1 MPNAPDQ
8 VSEDDHDRVFGSTF
22 AAYNS
27 KELEEFMAP
36 FQRRINSNELD
47 AASLFEGKTVLD
59 AGCGGG
65 RGSLLALDNGASRL
79 VCLDV
84 SAQNVETTGKVLT
97 KAGYSNFET
106 VQSSLEELPFED
118 EFFDFVWCNG
128 VLMHTKNP
136 AATLS
141 EIIRVLRV
149 GGKSWIYV
157 YGAGGFYWRLMATFR
172 RTFAELDPETIID
185 ALSKNGL
192 PTGRIA
198 EMLDDWKA
206 PYLRAYTN
214 QLFTAALQELGCAS
228 SRLMRGMDY
237 DTSEQLRRGSSPE
250 MLGNGDLRY
259 MVTRKSKDLSVISEA
274 IGTELNGSHIVEG
287 ETSKVESDPDLE
299 ARLSLA
305 LLKFENTYAS
315 MPVQGVN
322 VAAQAQ
328 LRLRDEFLVNP
339 VPKSI
344 EGVLAILED

>member
-1 MPNAPDQ
+1 MYKPSAADQ

-22 AAYNS
+22 SVYNS
-27 KELEEFMAP
+27 EELEEFKAP
-36 FQRRINSNELD
+36 LQQRITLNKLD
-47 AASLFEGKTVLD
+47 SASLFRGKTVLD

-65 RGSLLALDNGASRL
+65 RGSLLALENGASRL

-84 SAQNVETTGKVLT
+84 SAQNVETTGKVLS
-97 KAGYSNFET
+97 KAGYSNFEI

-136 AATLS
+136 AATLR

-149 GGKSWIYV
+149 GGESWIYV
-157 YGAGGFYWRLMATFR
+157 YGAGGIYWRLMATFR
-172 RTFAELDPETIID
+172 RTFAELDPETIIEV
-185 ALSKNGL
+185 LSKSGL

-206 PYLRAYTN
+206 PFLRAYTN
-214 QLFTAALQELGCAS
+214 ELFSAALQELDCAS

-237 DTSEQLRRGSSPE
+237 DTSEHLVRGGSPE

-259 MVTRKSKDLSVISEA
+259 MVTRKSKDLDTLSEA
-274 IGTELNGSHIVEG
+274 TGTELNGSHIVEV
-287 ETSKVESDPDLE
+287 EASKVHSDHDLE
-299 ARLSLA
+299 ARLNWV

-315 MPVQGVN
+315 SPIDGVN
-322 VAAQAQ
+322 KAY
-328 LRLRDEFLVNP
+328 E
-339 VPKSI
+339 
-344 EGVLAILED
+344 AICTPDFFGFNRSFELQYRGRFY